1 MEALQARQHAHQLAR
16 ERELERELDQDIGML
31 PKRASPQSQLEKQKV
46 RVHNS
51 SGFDREAQ
59 FNW

>member
-1 MEALQARQHAHQLAR
+1 MEALQARQHARQ
-16 ERELERELDQDIGML
+16 RELERELDQDIGML
-31 PKRASPQSQLEKQKV
+31 PKRASPQSQPEKQKV